1 MQHYG
6 KKLSALLLAL
16 CLIIGFMPMTANAAL
31 LQGEDYITQQ
41 LYLGEDLVL
50 HLRGD
55 IPADYR
61 DGSTATLTY
70 AGKTDTY
77 TINDLTP
84 DENGIY
90 DLPVELA
97 VPQMTEEI
105 NLVLKAKVGLINMEA
120 INETYSIRE
129 YLKTLIDGNYTR
141 ETKLLAQELL
151 NLGAWAQK
159 YFNYKTDSLANKGYD
174 ITVSNPVPA
183 EIPSTTVNG
192 KVDGVVFY
200 GTSVRFLSK
209 TAVRFYFRVNGD
221 VNALTFKAD
230 GKTYVPESNGSL
242 YYIEVG
248 GINPQYMNTGINVEV
263 SNGTDALSF
272 TYAPTTYFVRSYHN
286 NADETTKGL
295 MEAAYS
301 YFMEAKEF
309 AGVTDT
315 GALTFQYKQGT
326 ANTIQVNTNLPSD
339 IALADFRLTDNNC
352 SVNEDANTKKASNVG
367 MANVDGTIVLTFNF
381 AESFTAGETYSLPK
395 DAFFCFTDNSQYAL
409 AQDYIF
415 QFNGTDWTQVQ
426 VTGDFEAGIDFEE
439 IGNTLRFSGEG
450 PATVSATVT
459 RVAHNTEV
467 PALANGGDYALKL
480 SHASSRFPT
489 FRINFGKKLEAGTKL
504 SFMAFGI
511 ILGDSAYNHSIFEFN
526 DGGDATRQFACGQWT
541 KLTITLPTADD
552 HVDLFWN
559 FDRAQPTDEN
569 TAGMVYVDNF
579 VAVEAVEPT
588 GDFLEGVDFE
598 TAGNEGLF
606 VAPSLE
612 GNEYRDA
619 YLEKVPYSLS
629 GITAPANGGDYALK
643 LTHTDNYWP
652 IFRINFGTTLE
663 AGTTISFNAYSRDI
677 TDSAM
682 NTVTVFEYVSGGDA
696 TVEYAYNAWATLTL
710 TLAADSS
717 YVDLVCTMDR
727 WSKTESAANIEVYLD
742 NFKAKL
748 PPVEPTG
755 NALEGYNFETEGHAE
770 RFTGISDFTA
780 VERMSYTD
788 AGVAAPANGGSYAVK
803 VSHVNNCWP
812 NFRVDF
818 GQTLKAGTTIT
829 FDVYGNYDYVAAE
842 GVNKYFKIELTGD
855 AKTYATSTDPNQ
867 VLWTVVDTWRNDF
880 AITLTADSDHLDLF
894 YNVADG
900 GHGDVASWIL
910 IDNFKA
916 VEPPAEPT
924 GNAAEGYDFET
935 EGHDLRFT
943 GLSDGAAMERV
954 TYTDAGVAAPAN
966 GGTYA
971 VKVSHANNCWPNF
984 RVDFGKTLKAGTT
997 ITFDVYGN
1005 YDYVA
1010 PEGVYKYFKIELTG
1024 DAKTYATSTD
1034 PNQVLWTVVE
1044 TWRNDF
1050 TITLTADSDHLDLF
1064 YNVADGGHGDVAS
1077 WILIDNF
1084 KAVEPMYIT
1093 DGYDFEEI
1101 GNENAFSGLSD
1112 GIAMDRVSY
1121 ADAGVAAPANGGSYA
1136 LKVSHANECWPN
1148 FRVDFG
1154 KTLKAGTT
1162 ITFDV
1167 YGNYD
1172 YVAPEGVYKYF
1183 KIELT
1188 GDAKTYATHSDPKQV
1203 VWTVVDTWN
1212 TGVTITLT
1220 ADSDHLDLFYNVA
1233 DGTHGDVAS
1242 YILID
1247 NLKAEVPVATIA
1259 DGLTF
1264 DDSREI
1270 SWFTGVGGDNA
1281 WRDASFEIVSFDG
1294 DNALKLTCA
1303 ASQWPTFRINF
1314 GETLPAGTRIWFQA
1328 YTNDTTGIRNTVS
1341 IFEPV
1346 ANCGE
1351 TVQYYHGSWNDLEV
1365 TLTADCDHVDL
1376 MCNMDRWNEIS
1387 CSNIEVYIDNIIA
1400 LHDITAG
1407 ADFEAPSDVTFF
1419 TGAAN
1424 GNEWRDVTTKI
1435 VSKNGSNVLMMTGAN
1450 SLWPTFK
1457 IDFGT
1462 TLKAGT
1468 TISFDVLSTV
1478 ETAQEGM
1485 SLSIHPL
1492 ESNVVTD
1499 EYGQAVWMLCDEWVN
1514 KTITL
1519 SADCSGI
1526 SFYWDA
1532 SRNDMPEGTVSY
1544 VYIDNV
1550 VVNPA

>member
-105 NLVLKAKVGLINMEA
+105 NLVLKAKVGLVNMEA

-272 TYAPTTYFVRSYHN
+272 SYAPTTYFVRSYHN

-315 GALTFQYKQGT
+315 GSLTFQYKQGT

-395 DAFFCFTDNSQYAL
+395 DAFFCFTDNSQFAL

-426 VTGDFEAGIDFEE
+426 VTGDFEEGVGFEE

-663 AGTTISFNAYSRDI
+663 AGTTVSFDAYSRDI
-677 TDSAM
+677 TDSEV

-717 YVDLVCTMDR
+717 YMDLVCTMDR
-727 WSKTESAANIEVYLD
+727 WDKTESAANIEVYMD

-755 NALEGYNFETEGHAE
+755 NALEGYDFETEGHAE

-780 VERMSYTD
+780 VERVTYTD

-803 VSHVNNCWP
+803 VSHANNCWP

-818 GQTLKAGTTIT
+818 GKTLKAGTTIT

-842 GVNKYFKIELTGD
+842 GVNKYFKIELTAD

-867 VLWTVVDTWRNDF
+867 VLWTLVGMWRNDF

-943 GLSDGAAMERV
+943 GLTDGAAMERV

-966 GGTYA
+966 GGSYA

-1010 PEGVYKYFKIELTG
+1010 AEGVNKYFKIELTA

-1034 PNQVLWTVVE
+1034 PNQVLWTLVGM
-1044 TWRNDF
+1044 WRNDF
-1050 TITLTADSDHLDLF
+1050 AITLTADSDHLDLF

-1084 KAVEPMYIT
+1084 KAVEPPAEPT
-1093 DGYDFEEI
+1093 GNAAEGYDFETE
-1101 GNENAFSGLSD
+1101 GHDLRFTGLTD
-1112 GIAMDRVSY
+1112 GAAMERVTY
-1121 ADAGVAAPANGGSYA
+1121 TDAGVAAPANGGSYA
-1136 LKVSHANECWPN
+1136 LKVSHANNCWPN

-1154 KTLKAGTT
+1154 KTLKAGTV

-1188 GDAKTYATHSDPKQV
+1188 GDAKTYATSASADQV
-1203 VWTVVDTWN
+1203 LWTVVETWRN
-1212 TGVTITLT
+1212 DFSITLT

-1233 DGTHGDVAS
+1233 DGGHGDVAS
-1242 YILID
+1242 WILID
-1247 NLKAEVPVATIA
+1247 NLKAVEPMYITDGYDFEEIGNEDAFS
-1259 DGLTF
+1259 GLT
-1264 DDSREI
+1264 DGAAMERVTYTDA
-1270 SWFTGVGGDNA
+1270 GVAAPANGG
-1281 WRDASFEIVSFDG
+1281 SY
-1294 DNALKLTCA
+1294 ALKVSHANNC
-1303 ASQWPTFRINF
+1303 WPNFR
-1314 GETLPAGTRIWFQA
+1314 
-1328 YTNDTTGIRNTVS
+1328 V
-1341 IFEPV
+1341 
-1346 ANCGE
+1346 
-1351 TVQYYHGSWNDLEV
+1351 
-1365 TLTADCDHVDL
+1365 
-1376 MCNMDRWNEIS
+1376 
-1387 CSNIEVYIDNIIA
+1387 
-1400 LHDITAG
+1400 
-1407 ADFEAPSDVTFF
+1407 
-1419 TGAAN
+1419 
-1424 GNEWRDVTTKI
+1424 
-1435 VSKNGSNVLMMTGAN
+1435 
-1450 SLWPTFK
+1450 
-1457 IDFGT
+1457 DFGK

-1468 TISFDVLSTV
+1468 VITFDVYGNYDYV
-1478 ETAQEGM
+1478 AAEG
-1485 SLSIHPL
+1485 
-1492 ESNVVTD
+1492 
-1499 EYGQAVWMLCDEWVN
+1499 VN
-1514 KTITL
+1514 KYFKIELTGDAKTYATSTDPNQVLWTLVGMWRNDFAITL
-1519 SADCSGI
+1519 TADSDHLDL
-1526 SFYWDA
+1526 FYNVADGGHGDVA
-1532 SRNDMPEGTVSY
+1532 SWILM
-1544 VYIDNV
+1544 DNFKAV
-1550 VVNPA
+1550 EPA

>member
-272 TYAPTTYFVRSYHN
+272 SYAPTTYFIRSYHN
-286 NADETTKGL
+286 NADETTKSL

-315 GALTFQYKQGT
+315 GSLTFQYKQGT

-395 DAFFCFTDNSQYAL
+395 DAFFCFTDNSQFAL

-450 PATVSATVT
+450 PDTVSATVT
-459 RVAHNTEV
+459 RVAHNTEI

-663 AGTTISFNAYSRDI
+663 AGTTISFDAYSRDI
-677 TDSAM
+677 TDSEM
-682 NTVTVFEYVSGGDA
+682 NTVTIFEYVSGGEA
-696 TVEYAYNAWATLTL
+696 TLQYAYNGWTNLTL

-727 WSKTESAANIEVYLD
+727 WDKTESAANIEVYLD

-755 NALEGYNFETEGHAE
+755 NALEGYDFETEGHAE
-770 RFTGISDFTA
+770 RFTGIGATQDAT
-780 VERMSYTD
+780 VERVTYAD
-788 AGVAAPANGGSYAVK
+788 AGVTAPENSGSYAVK
-803 VSHVNNCWP
+803 LSHTSHYYP
-812 NFRVDF
+812 TFQLDF

-829 FDVYGNYDYVAAE
+829 FNVYGTFDGWQSGNDM
-842 GVNKYFKIELTGD
+842 NIEFTGD
-855 AKTYATSTDPNQ
+855 SGSGQ
-867 VLWTVVDTWRNDF
+867 VVYMIPDAWFT
-880 AITLTADSDHLDLF
+880 ASITLTEDRDHLQF
-894 YNVADG
+894 FWNIERG
-900 GHGDVASWIL
+900 NGISGDVASYLL
-910 IDNFKA
+910 IDNVKA
-916 VEPPAEPT
+916 VEPPVEPC
-924 GNAAEGYDFET
+924 GDILAGIDFET
-935 EGHDLRFT
+935 EGNELRFT
-943 GLSDGAAMERV
+943 GIGATQDATVERV
-954 TYTDAGVAAPAN
+954 TYADAGVTAPEN
-966 GGTYA
+966 SGSYA
-971 VKVSHANNCWPNF
+971 VKLSHTSHYYPTF
-984 RVDFGKTLKAGTT
+984 QLDFGQTLKAGTT
-997 ITFDVYGN
+997 ITFNVYGTFDGWQSGN
-1005 YDYVA
+1005 DMN
-1010 PEGVYKYFKIELTG
+1010 IEFTG
-1024 DAKTYATSTD
+1024 DSGSG
-1034 PNQVLWTVVE
+1034 QVVYMIPDAW
-1044 TWRNDF
+1044 F
-1050 TITLTADSDHLDLF
+1050 TASITLTEDRDHLQF
-1064 YNVADGGHGDVAS
+1064 FWN
-1077 WILIDNF
+1077 I
-1084 KAVEPMYIT
+1084 ER
-1093 DGYDFEEI
+1093 
-1101 GNENAFSGLSD
+1101 GN
-1112 GIAMDRVSY
+1112 GIS
-1121 ADAGVAAPANGGSYA
+1121 
-1136 LKVSHANECWPN
+1136 
-1148 FRVDFG
+1148 
-1154 KTLKAGTT
+1154 
-1162 ITFDV
+1162 
-1167 YGNYD
+1167 
-1172 YVAPEGVYKYF
+1172 
-1183 KIELT
+1183 
-1188 GDAKTYATHSDPKQV
+1188 
-1203 VWTVVDTWN
+1203 
-1212 TGVTITLT
+1212 
-1220 ADSDHLDLFYNVA
+1220 
-1233 DGTHGDVAS
+1233 GDVAS
-1242 YILID
+1242 YLLID
-1247 NLKAEVPVATIA
+1247 NVKAEAPVATIA

-1281 WRDASFEIVSFDG
+1281 WRDASFEVVSFDG

-1303 ASQWPTFRINF
+1303 SSQWPTFRINF
-1314 GETLPAGTRIWFQA
+1314 GETLPAGTRIGFQA

-1351 TVQYYHGSWNDLEV
+1351 TAQYYHGSWNDLEV

-1387 CSNIEVYIDNIIA
+1387 CSNIEVYIDNIA

-1419 TGAAN
+1419 TGA
-1424 GNEWRDVTTKI
+1424 GGDNEWRDVTTQI
-1435 VSKNGSNVLMMTGAN
+1435 VSKDGSNVLMMTGAN

-1478 ETAQEGM
+1478 ETEQEGM

-1550 VVNPA
+1550 AVNPA